1 MKNDTELH
9 RKVLTANLLLPK
21 YDLVTFTWG
30 NVSGIDRTNNIV
42 AIKPSGV
49 EYETMTVNDIVTL
62 TLNNEII
69 SGNLNPSSDTQ
80 THLELYKAYL
90 NIGGICHTHSR
101 YATSFAQAGRKIPV
115 LGTTH
120 ADDFFGDIPLARSL
134 TTTEIEKEYE
144 RAIAMSIIDTD
155 FNPDKIPAIL
165 VPKHGVFT
173 FGKTPLEAVRNAKI
187 LEEVALMAFNTLL
200 LNSNTDGFADIL
212 LCKHYNRKHGRN
224 AYYGQK
230 K

>member
-144 RAIAMSIIDTD
+144 KAIAMSIIDTD